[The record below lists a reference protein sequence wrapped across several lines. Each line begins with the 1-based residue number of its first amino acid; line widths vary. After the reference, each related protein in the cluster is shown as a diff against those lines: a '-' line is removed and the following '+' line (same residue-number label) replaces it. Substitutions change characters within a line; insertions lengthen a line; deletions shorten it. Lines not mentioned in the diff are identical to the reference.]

1 MKIEEMIVANRAD
14 CSGCEAC
21 ANICPKNAIT
31 MTRDAEGFAYPK
43 INSELCIECG
53 KCDATCPALNYDK
66 KIATALPQVF
76 IAIYLN
82 DKILRHSS
90 SGGVFS
96 ALSEIVLNDGGVVFG
111 ASYDKNWRVVHTVA
125 RTPDELENLRGS
137 KYVQSQIGDVYRQVK
152 DALKSTKVLFSGTPC
167 QCVGLKNFLGEDY
180 DNLLTVEVIYR
191 GTPSPAL
198 WENYIDELNSAHD
211 IASINFRSK
220 RNGWKETSY
229 IDIHFNDQ
237 GHMITALPNHLYGRL
252 FLRNL
257 SLRPSCSSCK
267 FRFPNGQADLSLGD
281 AWGINDFAPE
291 FYDNRGVSVVFI
303 HTARG
308 KDFFERANLKTQQV
322 KFVEAIDKNKFFI
335 SPTAPDSRRE
345 DFFAELAKSKDWF
358 ATMQKYHAQDD
369 EEIRKDTAK
378 RNGASF
384 RKSLQEILAPIRQQF
399 SQNVLVVSSI
409 RERESQKI
417 LEHFFEQNLKNCGV
431 YFLQPKDEGQFTCVE
446 NFSGAKI
453 NLKELTALS
462 DFIKKYNIAEVFVE
476 KPLNFGES
484 STVIVD
490 WLKNCGLPAKLFQ
503 AKKN

>member
-1 MKIEEMIVANRAD
+1 MKIEEMISANRAD

-43 INSELCIECG
+43 INSELCIKCG
-53 KCDATCPALNYDK
+53 KCDATCPALNYNK
-66 KIATALPQVF
+66 KIATTLPPVF
-76 IAIYLN
+76 VAMYPN
-82 DKILRHSS
+82 NKILRHSS
-90 SGGVFS
+90 SGGLFS
-96 ALSEIVLNDGGVVFG
+96 ALSEIVLNDGGVIFG
-111 ASYDKNWRVVHTVA
+111 AGYDKNWHVVHTA
-125 RTPDELENLRGS
+125 AWNLDELENLRGS

-167 QCVGLKNFLGEDY
+167 QCVGLKNFLGKDY
-180 DNLLTVEVIYR
+180 DNLLVVEVFCH
-191 GTPSPAL
+191 GVPSPAL
-198 WENYIDELNSAHD
+198 WESYIEEAGYSHD
-211 IASINFRSK
+211 ITNINFRSK
-220 RNGWKETSY
+220 RNGWKGTIY
-229 IDIHFNDQ
+229 IDINFTDQ
-237 GHMITALPNHLYGRL
+237 GRIIEAVSNHLYGRL

-257 SLRPSCSSCK
+257 SLRPSCSACK

-281 AWGINDFAPE
+281 AWGIKDFAP
-291 FYDNRGVSVVFI
+291 DMNDSRGVSVVFI
-303 HTARG
+303 HTAKG
-308 KDFFERANLKTQQV
+308 KDFFERANLKTQQI
-322 KFVEAIDKNKFFI
+322 KFVEAINKNIVFI
-335 SPTAPDSRRE
+335 SPIAADSRRE
-345 DFFAELAKSKDWF
+345 KFFAELAKSKDWF

-369 EEIRKDTAK
+369 EEIRKNTNK

-384 RKSLQEILAPIRQQF
+384 RKNLQEILAPIRQQF

-409 RERESQKI
+409 REREGQKI
-417 LEHFFEQNLKNCGV
+417 LEHFFEQNLKNCSV
-431 YFLQPKDEGQFTCVE
+431 YFLQPKDESKFTCVE